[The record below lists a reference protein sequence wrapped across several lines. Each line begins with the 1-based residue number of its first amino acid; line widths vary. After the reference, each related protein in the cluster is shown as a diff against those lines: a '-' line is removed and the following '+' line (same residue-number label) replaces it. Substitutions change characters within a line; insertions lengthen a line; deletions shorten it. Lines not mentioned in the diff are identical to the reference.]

1 MTSVFHLI
9 NNKYSSLSR
18 SERTVAEYI
27 LQNPAAVML
36 LSMRGLAE
44 KINLSD
50 NTVLRF
56 CRTCGFSGYLDFK
69 TALLPQV
76 VTESGS
82 IYKQVDTRD
91 RFTLQREKIS
101 KNLSTTIRE
110 TYGNTR
116 EEEITLVARRIA
128 ASQHTYLVGLAPSAG
143 VARIFADSLRV
154 IGVPSSPLADRIE
167 IERTCLS
174 MRSGSVLI
182 GLTHSGETE
191 EVLVAVRRARENGA
205 FTVLISN
212 NIAAQQ
218 EVVADVYLFTQVPA
232 ENMAGVYF
240 TLPRI
245 AQLALVELI
254 VSQIPMFVEKRGETN
269 PSDRGE
275 EGGGVSGVY
284 GSVMPRSFHL
294 SLGADQARLLW
305 SH

>member
-76 VTESGS
+76 VTENGS

-101 KNLSTTIRE
+101 KNLSTTIGE

-128 ASQHTYLVGLAPSAG
+128 ASQHTYLVGLAPSVG
-143 VARIFADSLRV
+143 VARIFADSLRGDRCSQQSACRSNRDREDV
-154 IGVPSSPLADRIE
+154 PGHEERIGADRSDTLLGFAPAGLSPASSAASLAALPE
-167 IERTCLS
+167 PPPHLPPPPLHSFCTVRVGQEPTGVLAHFPTGART
-174 MRSGSVLI
+174 
-182 GLTHSGETE
+182 
-191 EVLVAVRRARENGA
+191 
-205 FTVLISN
+205 
-212 NIAAQQ
+212 
-218 EVVADVYLFTQVPA
+218 P
-232 ENMAGVYF
+232 
-240 TLPRI
+240 
-245 AQLALVELI
+245 
-254 VSQIPMFVEKRGETN
+254 
-269 PSDRGE
+269 
-275 EGGGVSGVY
+275 
-284 GSVMPRSFHL
+284 
-294 SLGADQARLLW
+294 SLGAYESVVSETRPSEEVACDGCVTACDHRARR
-305 SH
+305 

>member
-76 VTESGS
+76 VTENGS

-101 KNLSTTIRE
+101 KNLSTTIGE

-128 ASQHTYLVGLAPSAG
+128 ASQHTYLVGLAPSVG

-167 IERTCLS
+167 IERTCLG

-182 GLTHSGETE
+182 GLTHSWD
-191 EVLVAVRRARENGA
+191 LRRRD
-205 FTVLISN
+205 FHP
-212 NIAAQQ
+212 
-218 EVVADVYLFTQVPA
+218 QVQ
-232 ENMAGVYF
+232 
-240 TLPRI
+240 
-245 AQLALVELI
+245 QLASLHSPNPLPICRRLRYTPSALSGWVKNRPAFWLTFRPARAPPLLVRMNPWC
-254 VSQIPMFVEKRGETN
+254 QRRG
-269 PSDRGE
+269 P
-275 EGGGVSGVY
+275 
-284 GSVMPRSFHL
+284 
-294 SLGADQARLLW
+294 ARR
-305 SH
+305 